1 MNSISLKVFLKFL
14 GNIDLELGATF
25 ATSLTYHL
33 PTYQETI
40 SEWNKIKLYSCIKLG
55 GRRYEVE
62 VELSMALSLR

>member
-1 MNSISLKVFLKFL
+1 M
-14 GNIDLELGATF
+14 DLELGATF

-55 GRRYEVE
+55 GRRYEEE
-62 VELSMALSLR
+62 VVLLNGSVFTVKLCIEFFENMAL